1 MMFNITNGVG
11 FQITFDN
18 GYTVSIQFG
27 PDHYCDNYS
36 NIKYRTPTQKT
47 PSCKDAE
54 LAIIDPDGD
63 LVTQSILGS
72 EDNVITNCTPKQ
84 ALKYMNIVAEI

>member
-1 MMFNITNGVG
+1 MFNITNGVG

-27 PDHYCDNYS
+27 SHHYCDNYF
-36 NIKYRTPTQKT
+36 NEKYKIPPKEY

-54 LAIIDPDGD
+54 LAIIDPNGD
-63 LVTQSILGS
+63 LATQSILGS
-72 EDNVITNCTPKQ
+72 EDNVIEDCTPDE
-84 ALKYMNIVAEI
+84 ALEYMNIVAEI